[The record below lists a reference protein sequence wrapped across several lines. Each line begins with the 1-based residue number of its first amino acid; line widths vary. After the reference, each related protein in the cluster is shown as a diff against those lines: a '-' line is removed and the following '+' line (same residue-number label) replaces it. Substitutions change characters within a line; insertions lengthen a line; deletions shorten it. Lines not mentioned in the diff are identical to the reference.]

1 MSDRIDT
8 VSSGPDSPYVEEPD
22 SPTQGQVQQAVA
34 KDERGLIEHDAPA
47 APTATELLQS
57 TSKMVQGMMAS
68 MGQPGGMANTT
79 SEPTVQETS
88 TSMLQ
93 SAIVNPDGSVTTGIA
108 GDPSGDART
117 ATSFD
122 PTTNTITTT
131 TVDPAT
137 GSITTTSTTV
147 PFTATDQ
154 GSSEDRT

>member
-1 MSDRIDT
+1 MSDKADT

-22 SPTQGQVQQAVA
+22 TPAEGRVQQATS
-34 KDERGLIEHDAPA
+34 KGGLIEHDAPA
-47 APTATELLQS
+47 APTATDLLQS
-57 TSKMVQGMMAS
+57 TSRMVQGMMAS
-68 MGQPGGMANTT
+68 MGQSGPLSST
-79 SEPTVQETS
+79 SDEPMVKGSS
-88 TSMLQ
+88 TSMMQ
-93 SAIVNPDGSVTTGIA
+93 SAVVDPDGTVTTGIA

-154 GSSEDRT
+154 ASVDRA

>member
-1 MSDRIDT
+1 MSDKIDT
-8 VSSGPDSPYVEEPD
+8 VSSGPDSPYIEEPD
-22 SPTQGQVQQAVA
+22 TPAEGQAQQATNKGA
-34 KDERGLIEHDAPA
+34 LIEHDAPA
-47 APTATELLQS
+47 APTATDLLQS
-57 TSKMVQGMMAS
+57 TSRMVQGMMAS
-68 MGQPGGMANTT
+68 MGQPGALASATG
-79 SEPTVQETS
+79 EPVVQGSS

-93 SAIVNPDGSVTTGIA
+93 SAVVDPDGTVTTGVA

-147 PFTATDQ
+147 PFAATDQ
-154 GSSEDRT
+154 GSSEDRA